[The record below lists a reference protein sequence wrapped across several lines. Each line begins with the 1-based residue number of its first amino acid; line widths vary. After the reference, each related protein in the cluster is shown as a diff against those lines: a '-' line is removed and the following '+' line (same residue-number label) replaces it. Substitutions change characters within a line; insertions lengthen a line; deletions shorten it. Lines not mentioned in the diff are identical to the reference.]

1 MPFISENVASGP
13 QNHPSASTAHSWFR
27 DNGTGGVAE
36 EEAEVALMMVLPLRV
51 LFPRDDDERENN
63 DIADDGK
70 KLFIV
75 VVVVGDI
82 ICLFFFVCVQSARR
96 LKKQTF
102 VVLRAGAEVRYVLG
116 DDRRLIEKIYER
128 DARIWEI
135 TIIALFNQSSLS
147 F

>member
-1 MPFISENVASGP
+1 VASGP

-36 EEAEVALMMVLPLRV
+36 EEALMVLPLRVV

-82 ICLFFFVCVQSARR
+82 ILSFLLCVCTIRAAFEKANLRRFARGCR
-96 LKKQTF
+96 S
-102 VVLRAGAEVRYVLG
+102 EVRF
-116 DDRRLIEKIYER
+116 R
-128 DARIWEI
+128 
-135 TIIALFNQSSLS
+135 
-147 F
+147 

>member
-36 EEAEVALMMVLPLRV
+36 EEAEVALTMVLPLRV
-51 LFPRDDDERENN
+51 VLFPRDDDDERENN

-75 VVVVGDI
+75 VVVVVGDI
-82 ICLFFFVCVQSARR
+82 ILSFLLCVCTIRAAFEKANLRRFARGCR
-96 LKKQTF
+96 S
-102 VVLRAGAEVRYVLG
+102 EVRF
-116 DDRRLIEKIYER
+116 R
-128 DARIWEI
+128 
-135 TIIALFNQSSLS
+135 
-147 F
+147 

>member
-1 MPFISENVASGP
+1 
-13 QNHPSASTAHSWFR
+13 
-27 DNGTGGVAE
+27 
-36 EEAEVALMMVLPLRV
+36 MVLPLRVV

-128 DARIWEI
+128 DARIWES

>member
-1 MPFISENVASGP
+1 VASGP

-116 DDRRLIEKIYER
+116 DYD
-128 DARIWEI
+128 DV
-135 TIIALFNQSSLS
+135 
-147 F
+147 

>member
-1 MPFISENVASGP
+1 VASGP

-82 ICLFFFVCVQSARR
+82 ILSFLLCVCTIRAAFEKANLRRFARGCR
-96 LKKQTF
+96 S
-102 VVLRAGAEVRYVLG
+102 EVRF
-116 DDRRLIEKIYER
+116 R
-128 DARIWEI
+128 
-135 TIIALFNQSSLS
+135 
-147 F
+147 